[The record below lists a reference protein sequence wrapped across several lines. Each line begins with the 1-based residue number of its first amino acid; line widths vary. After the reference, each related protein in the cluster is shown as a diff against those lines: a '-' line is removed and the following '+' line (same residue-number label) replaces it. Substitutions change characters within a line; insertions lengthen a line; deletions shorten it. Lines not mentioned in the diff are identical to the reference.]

1 MDREEDIMYY
11 DFQGWPV
18 YKKTLKEVLEELG
31 ATTENGV
38 IGFSINSPILNIY
51 PVVLR
56 DDGMAYG
63 VDPRYIT
70 EAYFDDENGYINIFA
85 ERKVETDEPSV
96 PQQLQELGEL
106 FSEQIETIKKEKEN
120 D

>member
-18 YKKTLKEVLEELG
+18 CKRTLREVLEGLG
-31 ATTENGV
+31 ATVENGV
-38 IGFSINSPILNIY
+38 IGFKTDNPVLNIY
-51 PVVLR
+51 PRVLH

-63 VDPRYIT
+63 VDPRFIT
-70 EAYFDDENGYINIFA
+70 EAFADTKDMYINLFA
-85 ERKVETDEPSV
+85 EPEGKEE
-96 PQQLQELGEL
+96 
-106 FSEQIETIKKEKEN
+106 KEKN